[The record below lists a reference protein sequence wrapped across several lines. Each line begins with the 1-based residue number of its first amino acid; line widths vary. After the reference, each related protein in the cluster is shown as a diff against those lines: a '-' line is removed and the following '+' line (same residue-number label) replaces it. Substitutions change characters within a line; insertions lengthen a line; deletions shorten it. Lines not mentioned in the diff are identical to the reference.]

1 MHSDPHRMPVWPR
14 VLGQRRVKLQLLSV
28 LQSRR
33 LPHAYLFH
41 GPEGVGKDAMAIE
54 LARVLHCER
63 GGEAACGVCD
73 SCVQLDSLQHPGV
86 RFITAL
92 PVGKDEDKDDGPLD
106 RLTAEELRHVQNEL
120 QAKGKDP
127 YRRLAIPRA
136 TGIKINSIRE
146 IRREAPMSVAG
157 HSRRV
162 FILSHAEMLTSVA
175 AHTLLKTLEE
185 PPPNCMLILTT
196 PNREELLPTI
206 ISRCQQV
213 RFDPLTE
220 DQISAALVERDS
232 VEQSQATLL
241 ARLSGGSYT
250 RARELLGDDL
260 MQEREQVLEFVRRSV
275 VSHHA
280 DVGRIIDDVT
290 EEKGR
295 VRVTRFLHLLLLWF
309 RDALVLARDGAIINI
324 DQQES
329 LKKFLA
335 RYPGSDIPAILG
347 EIDRAISLVERNVYI
362 KLVLYNLAGQIKA
375 NIR

>member
-1 MHSDPHRMPVWPR
+1 
-14 VLGQRRVKLQLLSV
+14 VLGQKRVKLQLQSV
-28 LQSRR
+28 LKSGR
-33 LPHAYLFH
+33 LPHAYLFY

-63 GGEAACGVCD
+63 GGEEACGICEA
-73 SCVQLDSLQHPGV
+73 CRQLATLQHPDV

-106 RLTAEELRHVQNEL
+106 KLTAEELRAIQTEL
-120 QAKGKDP
+120 QEKGKDP
-127 YRRLAIPRA
+127 YRRISMPRA
-136 TGIKINSIRE
+136 TGIKLSSVRD
-146 IRREAPMSVAG
+146 IRREAPLSISG
-157 HSRRV
+157 NKRRL
-162 FILSHAEMLTSVA
+162 FILSHAEMLTDVA
-175 AHTLLKTLEE
+175 KHALLKTLEE
-185 PPPNCMLILTT
+185 PPPHCMLILTT

-220 DQISAALVERDS
+220 EQIAVALAERDG
-232 VEQSQATLL
+232 VEQAQAALL
-241 ARLSGGSYT
+241 ARLSGGSFT

-260 MQEREQVLEFVRRSV
+260 MQEREEVLEFVRRSV
-275 VSHHA
+275 VAHHA
-280 DVGRIIDDVT
+280 DVGRIIDAVA

-295 VRVTRFLHLLLLWF
+295 TRVTRFLHLLLIWF
-309 RDALVLARDGAIINI
+309 RDALVLAREGTIINI
-324 DQQES
+324 DQEEP

-335 RYPGSDIPAILG
+335 HYPNTDFPAILA

-362 KLVLYNLAGQIKA
+362 KLILYNLAGQLKA

>member
-1 MHSDPHRMPVWPR
+1 MPSDDHRTVLWPR
-14 VLGQRRVKLQLLSV
+14 VLGQRRVKLQLLSA
-28 LQSRR
+28 LRTGR

-41 GPEGVGKDAMAIE
+41 GPDGVGKDAVAIE

-63 GGEAACGVCD
+63 GGEEACGECD
-73 SCVQLDSLQHPGV
+73 SCVKLGTLQHPGV

-92 PVGKDEDKDDGPLD
+92 PVGKDEDKDDGPFD
-106 RLTAEELRHVQNEL
+106 RLTAEEMRAVQNEL
-120 QAKGKDP
+120 QEKGRDP
-127 YRRLAIPRA
+127 YRQVAIPRA
-136 TGIKINSIRE
+136 TGIKISSIRE
-146 IRREAPMSVAG
+146 IRREAPLSAG
-157 HSRRV
+157 GHKRRV

-220 DQISAALVERDS
+220 EQIGGALTERDH
-232 VEQSQATLL
+232 VDHAQATLL

-250 RARELLGDDL
+250 RARELLADDL
-260 MQEREQVLEFVRRSV
+260 MQEREEVLEFVRRSV

-280 DVGRIIDDVT
+280 DVARIIDTVT

-309 RDALVLARDGAIINI
+309 RDALVLARNGAIINV

-329 LKKFLA
+329 LAKFLA